1 MTEEWKAF
9 EQDLLK
15 LRWKKRQVSINAHE
29 TREVI
34 VTCENAEKIQ
44 EKDWYQNVF
53 MHANS
58 ASVSFVML
66 PRRVGFYLGCK
77 QDVCFYDPRGTWRS
91 SGVASEAGYY
101 NDIRAVFER
110 FLVGYD
116 PRRIWVTSA
125 CGGSGPSAY
134 LKSQLHETGV
144 NFIYENGFSDLRQ
157 DYVEPQGWFVDK
169 FANHFWNG
177 LASKDIDERD
187 KPPETGFNVYEM
199 WKNLKM
205 TDIGK
210 VLIVNATNDQRLPPE
225 VAQRNVAHAKKV
237 NSYVHHIQFTST
249 TKDPHFDRYFNY
261 PGSRSEV
268 LAHIFA

>member
-1 MTEEWKAF
+1 
-9 EQDLLK
+9 
-15 LRWKKRQVSINAHE
+15 
-29 TREVI
+29 
-34 VTCENAEKIQ
+34 
-44 EKDWYQNVF
+44 
-53 MHANS
+53 
-58 ASVSFVML
+58 ML

-77 QDVCFYDPRGTWRS
+77 QDVCFFMIREGHGEALGWLQKLVITMI
-91 SGVASEAGYY
+91 SGGICTILAGYH
-101 NDIRAVFER
+101 
-110 FLVGYD
+110 
-116 PRRIWVTSA
+116 PRRIWVSSA

-134 LKSQLHETGV
+134 LKSQVHETGV

-157 DYVEPQGWFVDK
+157 DYVEPQGWFVTK

-261 PGSRSEV
+261 PGPDRKS
-268 LAHIFA
+268 